1 MGSEGFNKTFWF
13 RDTNH
18 FIKDFNHG
26 GNMNIFVFGS
36 LAYDP
41 IMTFPGRFADNILV
55 DKIDNLNVAFMVDS
69 FVERPGGTAGN
80 IAYSLMLHGQ
90 KPKIVSTIG
99 YDYQEYFAW
108 LDQNEMI
115 REHVEV
121 TPTDPTAR
129 AYVITDQDEN
139 QITIFN
145 PGAMQHVTHF
155 ALDMYDS
162 SESIAII
169 SPTNLEDMKIY
180 SQRCKDLDIRY
191 IFDPGQS
198 LPAWEA
204 SDLNHAINGAEILIA
219 NQYEIDLIKNKTG
232 RGTKDLAVDVGAII
246 VTMGERGASLVQEQD
261 MSGRAIPV
269 TRSAKVVDPT
279 GAGDAFRGG
288 LLTGLV
294 NGVDLYGSA
303 LMGSATAS
311 FAVEVMGTQEYRF
324 TMSEFQKRLA
334 QIDKE

>member
-1 MGSEGFNKTFWF
+1 
-13 RDTNH
+13 
-18 FIKDFNHG
+18 
-26 GNMNIFVFGS
+26 MNIFVFGS

-90 KPKIVSTIG
+90 KPKIVGTIG

-108 LDQNEMI
+108 LDQNQMI
-115 REHVEV
+115 REHVEII
-121 TPTDPTAR
+121 PTDPTAR

-145 PGAMQHVTHF
+145 PGAMQHATHF
-155 ALDMYDS
+155 GLEIYDS
-162 SESIAII
+162 TESIAII

-180 SQRCKDLDIRY
+180 SQRCKDLEIRY

-204 SDLNHAINGAEILIA
+204 SDLTHAINGAEVLIA
-219 NQYEIDLIKNKTG
+219 NEYEIELIQNKTG
-232 RGTKDLAVDVGAII
+232 RGIKDLAVDVGAII
-246 VTMGERGASLVQEQD
+246 VTMGERGALLFQEQD
-261 MSGRAIPV
+261 MSGRAVPV
-269 TRSAKVVDPT
+269 THPTKVTDPT

-288 LLTGLV
+288 LLAGLV
-294 NGVDLYGSA
+294 NGIDLYGSS

-324 TMSEFQKRLA
+324 TMSQFQKRLA
-334 QIDKE
+334 QLEKE